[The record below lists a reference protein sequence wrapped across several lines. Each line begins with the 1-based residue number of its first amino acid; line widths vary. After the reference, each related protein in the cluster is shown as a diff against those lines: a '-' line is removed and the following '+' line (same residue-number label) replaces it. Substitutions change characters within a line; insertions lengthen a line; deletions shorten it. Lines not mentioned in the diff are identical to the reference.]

1 MSITRELNFFETLE
15 LMNPE
20 DYAQTILL
28 NFNDRLDIYLN
39 HSIDQ
44 MEKIINF
51 KATQIIYSL
60 GLYSIQIN
68 LNILGLFHK
77 LRYAQMFL
85 SVVTNMII
93 LLFSCLCI
101 MMLYNLLLVS
111 VETKTYELG
120 VIRILGLNK
129 LGVVFMILTQSVS
142 FVFPGV
148 IIGLLL
154 SM

>member
-51 KATQIIYSL
+51 KTTQIIYSL

-129 LGVVFMILTQSVS
+129 LGVVFLILTQSVS